1 MKRLFLFAVIVVA
14 AATRAHAQTFD
25 GVVKDAKTNRN
36 LEFVNVGIVG
46 KNEGTVTD
54 ASGHYSISL
63 TNSDADSLRIS
74 MVGYVP
80 RSFLVADF
88 RKEYNSYKTIAL
100 QPALR
105 QLNEVKVNNH
115 KWKQVVLG
123 NTTQSQSTNAGF
135 SSNKLGNEIGAIIKI
150 KKSPTYL
157 KQFNASIASDVTDSV
172 KLRLNFYTVKDG
184 RPDQPLQK
192 QSIFVTVHKG
202 DKKITVDLEPYFIV
216 VEDKFFVSLEWIKN
230 SRGHGIMFSASLFS
244 SAVISRE
251 TSQAEWEKESMAGVG
266 FNVLAEY

>member
-1 MKRLFLFAVIVVA
+1 MKRLFFCTLFLALA
-14 AATRAHAQTFD
+14 FAAHAQVFD
-25 GVVKDAKTNRN
+25 GIVKDAKTGEP
-36 LEFVNVGIVG
+36 LPYVNVGIIG
-46 KNEGTVTD
+46 KAEGTVTD
-54 ASGHYSISL
+54 AIGHYSIAL
-63 TNSDADSLRIS
+63 TNHDADSLRIS
-74 MVGYVP
+74 MVGYRP
-80 RSFLVADF
+80 QSFLVADY
-88 RKEYNSYKTIAL
+88 RNGYGNYKTISL

-105 QLNEVKVNNH
+105 EIKEVRITNH
-115 KWKQVVLG
+115 KWKTVVLG

-135 SSNKLGNEIGAIIKI
+135 TSNKLGNEIGAIIKI

-157 KQFNASIASDVTDSV
+157 KTFNASLASDVTDSV

-184 RPDQPLQK
+184 LPDQPLQM
-192 QSIFVTVHKG
+192 QSIFVTVKKG

-230 SRGHGIMFSASLFS
+230 ARGHGIMFSASLFS

-251 TSQAEWEKESMAGVG
+251 TSQAKWEKEGIAGVG